1 MPPSATPETIF
12 ALASAPGRAGVAVIR
27 ISGDQAGVALQHIT
41 RRPLPAPRVAM
52 LGEFYADA
60 SAQHTDRGLAI
71 WFPAPKSFTG
81 EDVAELHIH
90 GGRALILA
98 MTQALAAMPGLRLAE
113 PGEFTRRGFAN
124 GKFDLTEAEA
134 IADLVDAETT
144 AQMRQALRQ
153 MDGALGRLYDGWRTQ
168 LLRALAYIEA
178 SIDFSDEELPADLA
192 TARSQELAQ
201 LQTDIDAHLADHRRG
216 EKLRDGFHIAIL
228 GAPNAGKSSL
238 LNALAQRDAAIVST
252 IAGTT
257 RDVIEVHLDLGG
269 YPVIVADTAGLRATG
284 DAIESEGIRR
294 AQARAAQAD
303 LKILLF
309 DAMELPT
316 FDAATLALR
325 DAHSIVVVNKIDL
338 VQGAD
343 QSSFR
348 HSRASGNL
356 VSLPPAPTEQNGIPA
371 GAGMT
376 GEGTETNTPPAIA
389 LSLHTGFGLPE
400 FLHTL
405 TARVAVELADSGA
418 PPLTRARHRA
428 GLEECRAHLIRA
440 LTGLAQQQEMAL
452 VAEDL
457 RLAMRALG
465 RITGVVD
472 VEDLLDVI
480 FRDFCIG
487 K

>member
-1 MPPSATPETIF
+1 
-12 ALASAPGRAGVAVIR
+12 VAVIR
-27 ISGDQAGVALQHIT
+27 ISGDQAGTALQHLT
-41 RRPLPAPRVAM
+41 RRLLPAPRAAV
-52 LGEFYADA
+52 LCDFFADA
-60 SAQHTDRGLAI
+60 SAQHTDRGLAL
-71 WFPAPKSFTG
+71 WFPTPKSFTG

-90 GGRALILA
+90 GGRALINA
-98 MTQALAAMPGLRLAE
+98 MTTALAAMPGLRVAE

-178 SIDFSDEELPADLA
+178 SIDFSDEELPTDLV
-192 TARSQELAQ
+192 TARRQELAQ
-201 LQTDIDAHLADHRRG
+201 LQTAIDAHLADHRRG

-252 IAGTT
+252 TAGTT
-257 RDVIEVHLDLGG
+257 RDVIEVQLDLGG
-269 YPVIVADTAGLRATG
+269 YPVIIADTAGLRDTG

-309 DAMELPT
+309 DAAELPIL
-316 FDAATLALR
+316 DAATLALHDVR
-325 DAHSIVVVNKIDL
+325 SLVVVNKIDL
-338 VQGAD
+338 LVDAGK
-343 QSSFR
+343 SLNR
-348 HSRASGNL
+348 HSHTRGNP
-356 VSLPPAPTEQNGIPA
+356 VALPPSQLQPNGISA
-371 GAGMT
+371 AAGMT
-376 GEGTETNTPPAIA
+376 EDVAGTEPPPLLP
-389 LSLHTGFGLPE
+389 LSLHTGSGLPE
-400 FLHTL
+400 FLQTL
-405 TARVAVELADSGA
+405 TTRVADELADSGT

-428 GLEECRAHLIRA
+428 GLEQCRAHLVRA
-440 LTGLAQQQEMAL
+440 INGLAQQQEMAL

-465 RITGVVD
+465 RITGAVD

>member
-1 MPPSATPETIF
+1 MSPAPETIF

-27 ISGDQAGVALQHIT
+27 ISGNQAGAALQHIT
-41 RRPLPAPRVAM
+41 RRPLPAPRAAV
-52 LGEFYADA
+52 LCDFYADA
-60 SAQHTDRGLAI
+60 SAQHTDRGLAL

-90 GGRALILA
+90 GGRALIQA
-98 MTQALAAMPGLRLAE
+98 MTQALAAMPGLRVAE

-153 MDGALGRLYDGWRTQ
+153 MDGVLGRLYDGWRTQ

-178 SIDFSDEELPADLA
+178 SIDFSDEELPADLI
-192 TARSQELAQ
+192 TARSQELVQ
-201 LQTDIDAHLADHRRG
+201 LQTAIDAHLADHRRG

-252 IAGTT
+252 TAGTT
-257 RDVIEVHLDLGG
+257 RDVIEVQLDLGG
-269 YPVIVADTAGLRATG
+269 YPVIIADTAGLRHTG

-294 AQARAAQAD
+294 AQARATQAD

-309 DAMELPT
+309 DAAELPAL
-316 FDAATLALR
+316 DAATLALH
-325 DAHSIVVVNKIDL
+325 DEHSLMVVNKIDL
-338 VQGAD
+338 LAAAKAD
-343 QSSFR
+343 PPSN
-348 HSRASGNL
+348 AL
-356 VSLPPAPTEQNGIPA
+356 MLSLRT
-371 GAGMT
+371 GAGL
-376 GEGTETNTPPAIA
+376 A
-389 LSLHTGFGLPE
+389 E
-400 FLHTL
+400 FLQTL
-405 TARVAVELADSGA
+405 TTRVAAELADSGA

-428 GLEECRAHLIRA
+428 GLEQCRAHLVRA

-465 RITGVVD
+465 RITGAVD

>member
-1 MPPSATPETIF
+1 MTLDLPRETIF

-27 ISGDQAGVALQHIT
+27 ISGHQAGAALQHLT
-41 RRPLPAPRVAM
+41 RRPLPAPRAAI
-52 LGEFYADA
+52 LCEFYADTA
-60 SAQHTDRGLAI
+60 SQHTDRGLVL

-90 GGRALILA
+90 GGRALMQV
-98 MTQALAAMPGLRLAE
+98 MTQALAAIPGLRMAE

-178 SIDFSDEELPADLA
+178 SIDFSDEELPADLT
-192 TARSQELAQ
+192 TARRQELAQ
-201 LQTDIDAHLADHRRG
+201 LQAAIDAHLADHRRG

-252 IAGTT
+252 TAGTT

-284 DAIESEGIRR
+284 DVIESEGIRR

-309 DAMELPT
+309 DAADLPIL
-316 FDAATLALR
+316 DAATMGLR
-325 DAHSIVVVNKIDL
+325 DARSMIVVNKLDL
-338 VQGAD
+338 
-343 QSSFR
+343 
-348 HSRASGNL
+348 L
-356 VSLPPAPTEQNGIPA
+356 VAPPANLPDATLGISLHN
-371 GAGMT
+371 GAGM
-376 GEGTETNTPPAIA
+376 
-389 LSLHTGFGLPE
+389 LE
-400 FLHTL
+400 FLQSL
-405 TARVAVELADSGA
+405 TTRVADELADSGA
-418 PPLTRARHRA
+418 PPLTRARHRT
-428 GLEECRAHLIRA
+428 GLEECRTHLARA
-440 LTGLAQQQEMAL
+440 LTGLTQQQEMAL

-465 RITGVVD
+465 RITGAVD